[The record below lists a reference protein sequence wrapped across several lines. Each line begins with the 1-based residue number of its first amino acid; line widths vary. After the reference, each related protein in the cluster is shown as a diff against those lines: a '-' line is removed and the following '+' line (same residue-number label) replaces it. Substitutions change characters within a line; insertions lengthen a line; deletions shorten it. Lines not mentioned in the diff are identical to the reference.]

1 MNQELAVSAPA
12 EKAARAAGQSS
23 IRRFTTVTLLI
34 LVALVW
40 LAPGYWAL
48 ATSFKITPNILKA
61 TPYWLPIPA
70 TFAQYVEVMSG
81 SRTVSATVAVLNS
94 SIVAVLTTVLAVAI
108 SALSAY
114 PIARMQFPGRNIVF
128 AMVVGSMMVPGTI
141 NVVPL
146 YLLMVKL
153 GWLNS
158 YQALITPGVASAFGV
173 FLLRQFFQS
182 LPTELEDAAHID
194 GANTW
199 QIFTRLLLPLS
210 KPALGALALF
220 TFQATWNDFTWPLI
234 VMTDPSR
241 ITIPVALSLIRG
253 DYSADSFGPIM
264 AGAVLSAVPLLV
276 VFLLANRQIIEGV
289 QFSGLKM

>member
-1 MNQELAVSAPA
+1 MNNEASVSASA
-12 EKAARAAGQSS
+12 QSATSAAGQSAF
-23 IRRFTTVTLLI
+23 RRWLGMTVFV
-34 LVALVW
+34 LVALIW
-40 LAPGYWAL
+40 LAPGFWAL

-61 TPYWLPIPA
+61 VPYWLPIPA
-70 TFAQYVEVMSG
+70 TFAQYTEVMSG

-94 SIVAVLTTVLAVAI
+94 GIVAVLTTVLAVVI
-108 SALSAY
+108 SALTAY
-114 PIARMQFPGRNIVF
+114 PIARMNFPGRNVVF
-128 AMVVGSMMVPGTI
+128 GMIIGSMMVPGTI
-141 NVVPL
+141 NIVPL

-158 YQALITPGVASAFGV
+158 YQALIAPGVASAFGV
-173 FLLRQFFQS
+173 FLLRQFFLS
-182 LPTELEDAAHID
+182 LPAELEDAARID
-194 GANTW
+194 GANSW
-199 QIFTRLLLPLS
+199 QIFTVLLLPLS

-234 VMTDPSR
+234 VMTNPNR
-241 ITIPVALSLIRG
+241 ITLPVALSLIRG

-264 AGAVLSAVPLLV
+264 AGAVISAVPLLI